1 MRQSNQ
7 KDVTPVVDDPKY
19 DTKED
24 LFYMNFCPT
33 ESDMWLALDE
43 EVAAIEKFLMKKWQ
57 MYCNMQ
63 IFI

>member
-43 EVAAIEKFLMKKWQ
+43 EVAAIEKFLMKK
-57 MYCNMQ
+57 
-63 IFI
+63 